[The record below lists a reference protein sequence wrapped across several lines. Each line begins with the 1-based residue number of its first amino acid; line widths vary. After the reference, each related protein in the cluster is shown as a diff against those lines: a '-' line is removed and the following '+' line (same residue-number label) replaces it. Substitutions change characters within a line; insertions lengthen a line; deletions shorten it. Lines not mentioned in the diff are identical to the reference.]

1 MGFNPL
7 KMVRKALRSNSLLVK
22 VAAAF
27 LVFWLF
33 GMVTSAVGL
42 EGFQAG
48 VKGDMMVYFH
58 MNGCPHCTKFNP
70 EWEKFASSTK
80 MKTKKGS
87 DERTRQSSDHSKRGN
102 SISIKR
108 SFRVQSPSLRQ
119 RKHND
124 PKKDKSECLDLS
136 KVF

>member
-7 KMVRKALRSNSLLVK
+7 KMVRKALKSNSLLVK

-80 MKTKKGS
+80 MKTKKVESKEMNAQEKQLGVDGFPTIMLLGS
-87 DERTRQSSDHSKRGN
+87 KG
-102 SISIKR
+102 
-108 SFRVQSPSLRQ
+108 
-119 RKHND
+119 
-124 PKKDKSECLDLS
+124 PKKYSGARTASALQQWVNNL
-136 KVF
+136 

>member
-7 KMVRKALRSNSLLVK
+7 KMVRKALRSKSLLVK

-80 MKTKKGS
+80 MKTKKV
-87 DERTRQSSDHSKRGN
+87 ESKEMNAQEKQLGVDGFPT
-102 SISIKR
+102 IMLLGPKG
-108 SFRVQSPSLRQ
+108 
-119 RKHND
+119 
-124 PKKDKSECLDLS
+124 PKKYSGARTASALQQWVNNL
-136 KVF
+136 

>member
-7 KMVRKALRSNSLLVK
+7 KMVRKALKSNSLLVK

-80 MKTKKGS
+80 MKTKKVESKEMNAQEKQLGIDGFPTIMLIGS
-87 DERTRQSSDHSKRGN
+87 GGNKKYSGQRTASALQQWVSN
-102 SISIKR
+102 
-108 SFRVQSPSLRQ
+108 L
-119 RKHND
+119 
-124 PKKDKSECLDLS
+124 
-136 KVF
+136 

>member
-7 KMVRKALRSNSLLVK
+7 KMVRKALKSNSLLVK

-70 EWEKFASSTK
+70 EWEKFASSTQ
-80 MKTKKGS
+80 MKTKKVESRQMNAQEKQLGVDGFPTIMLLGS
-87 DERTRQSSDHSKRGN
+87 KG
-102 SISIKR
+102 
-108 SFRVQSPSLRQ
+108 
-119 RKHND
+119 
-124 PKKDKSECLDLS
+124 PKKYSGARTASALQQWVNNL
-136 KVF
+136 

>member
-80 MKTKKGS
+80 MKTKKVESKEMNAQEKQLGVDGFPTIMLLGS
-87 DERTRQSSDHSKRGN
+87 KG
-102 SISIKR
+102 
-108 SFRVQSPSLRQ
+108 
-119 RKHND
+119 
-124 PKKDKSECLDLS
+124 PKKYSGARTASALQGWVDQL
-136 KVF
+136 

>member
-7 KMVRKALRSNSLLVK
+7 KMVRKALKSNSLLVK

-80 MKTKKGS
+80 MKTKKVESKEMNAQEKQLGVDGFPTIMLLGS
-87 DERTRQSSDHSKRGN
+87 KG
-102 SISIKR
+102 
-108 SFRVQSPSLRQ
+108 
-119 RKHND
+119 
-124 PKKDKSECLDLS
+124 PKKYSGARTASALQGWVDQL
-136 KVF
+136 

>member
-80 MKTKKGS
+80 MKTKKV
-87 DERTRQSSDHSKRGN
+87 ESKEMNAQEKQLGVDGFPTVMLLGP
-102 SISIKR
+102 KG
-108 SFRVQSPSLRQ
+108 
-119 RKHND
+119 
-124 PKKDKSECLDLS
+124 PKKYTGARTASALQQWVDSL
-136 KVF
+136 

>member
-1 MGFNPL
+1 
-7 KMVRKALRSNSLLVK
+7 MVRKALRSNSLLVK

-70 EWEKFASSTK
+70 EWEKFASSTQ
-80 MKTKKGS
+80 MKTKKVESKEMNAQEKQLGV
-87 DERTRQSSDHSKRGN
+87 DGFPTIMLLSSKG
-102 SISIKR
+102 
-108 SFRVQSPSLRQ
+108 
-119 RKHND
+119 
-124 PKKDKSECLDLS
+124 PKKYSGARTASALQQWVNNL
-136 KVF
+136 

>member
-7 KMVRKALRSNSLLVK
+7 KMVRKALKSNSLLVK

-70 EWEKFASSTK
+70 EWEKFASSTQ
-80 MKTKKGS
+80 MKTKKVESRQMNAQEKQLGVDGFPTIMLLGS
-87 DERTRQSSDHSKRGN
+87 KG
-102 SISIKR
+102 
-108 SFRVQSPSLRQ
+108 
-119 RKHND
+119 
-124 PKKDKSECLDLS
+124 PKKYSGQRTASALQQWVSNL
-136 KVF
+136 

>member
-1 MGFNPL
+1 MVFNPL
-7 KMVRKALRSNSLLVK
+7 KMVSKALRSNWLLVK

-70 EWEKFASSTK
+70 EWEKFASSTQ
-80 MKTKKGS
+80 MKTKKV
-87 DERTRQSSDHSKRGN
+87 ESKQMNAQEKQLGVDGFPTVMLLGP
-102 SISIKR
+102 KG
-108 SFRVQSPSLRQ
+108 
-119 RKHND
+119 
-124 PKKDKSECLDLS
+124 PKKYLSLIHISEPRDS
-136 KVF
+136 

>member
-1 MGFNPL
+1 MGFNPI
-7 KMVRKALRSNSLLVK
+7 KMVRKALKSNSLLVK

-33 GMVTSAVGL
+33 GMVAGAVGL

-80 MKTKKGS
+80 MKTKKVESKEMNAQEKQLGVDGFPTIMLLGS
-87 DERTRQSSDHSKRGN
+87 KG
-102 SISIKR
+102 
-108 SFRVQSPSLRQ
+108 
-119 RKHND
+119 
-124 PKKDKSECLDLS
+124 PKKYSGARTASALQGWVDQL
-136 KVF
+136 

>member
-48 VKGDMMVYFH
+48 VKGDIMVYFY

-80 MKTKKGS
+80 MKTKKV
-87 DERTRQSSDHSKRGN
+87 ESKEMNAQEKQLGVDGFPTVMLLGP
-102 SISIKR
+102 KG
-108 SFRVQSPSLRQ
+108 
-119 RKHND
+119 
-124 PKKDKSECLDLS
+124 PKKYTGARTASALQQWVDSL
-136 KVF
+136 

>member
-70 EWEKFASSTK
+70 EWDKFASSTK
-80 MKTKKGS
+80 MITKKV
-87 DERTRQSSDHSKRGN
+87 DSKEMN
-102 SISIKR
+102 A
-108 SFRVQSPSLRQ
+108 
-119 RKHND
+119 H
-124 PKKDKSECLDLS
+124 E
-136 KVF
+136 

>member
-80 MKTKKGS
+80 MKTKKVESKEMNAQEKQLGVDGFPTIMLLGS
-87 DERTRQSSDHSKRGN
+87 KG
-102 SISIKR
+102 
-108 SFRVQSPSLRQ
+108 
-119 RKHND
+119 
-124 PKKDKSECLDLS
+124 PKKYSGARTASALQQWVNNL
-136 KVF
+136 

>member
-1 MGFNPL
+1 
-7 KMVRKALRSNSLLVK
+7 MVRKALRSNSLLVK

-80 MKTKKGS
+80 MKTKKVESKEMNAQEKQLGVDGFPTIMLLGS
-87 DERTRQSSDHSKRGN
+87 KG
-102 SISIKR
+102 
-108 SFRVQSPSLRQ
+108 
-119 RKHND
+119 
-124 PKKDKSECLDLS
+124 PKKYSGARTASALQQWVNNL
-136 KVF
+136 